1 MYTQKVQIN
10 LHWRPPLDNL
20 MKLDCQ
26 SGKHQITR
34 WITRQMM
41 GRITEVITG
50 QINKGISKWIT
61 RWITGR
67 HFKKTLN
74 EKGCKWLFVFSWN
87 LTICLGKDLETA
99 ICDGGLKSKN
109 GLSNGWGIATGAI
122 SKKIVCIDCRGVLPS
137 NLDKGVVLHHIL
149 FFCSKSSK

>member
-1 MYTQKVQIN
+1 MSTQKVQIN

-41 GRITEVITG
+41 GRITEQITG

-67 HFKKTLN
+67 HFKKTRN
-74 EKGCKWLFVFSWN
+74 KKGGKLLFFFSWN

-109 GLSNGWGIATGAI
+109 GLSNGWGNFQKNSIR
-122 SKKIVCIDCRGVLPS
+122 DYRGVLPS